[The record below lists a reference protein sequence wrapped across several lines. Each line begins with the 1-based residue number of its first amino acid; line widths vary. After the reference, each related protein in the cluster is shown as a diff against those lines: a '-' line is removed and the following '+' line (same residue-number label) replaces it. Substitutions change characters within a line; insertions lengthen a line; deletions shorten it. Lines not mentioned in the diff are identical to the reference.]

1 MVGCCVVGSW
11 VKSGVIVVCIG
22 VTGTIGVTVVGSST
36 VVGAAVANGGVPTP
50 GRGAVEKRKVET
62 TNTQVASS

>member
-11 VKSGVIVVCIG
+11 VKSDVIVVCIG
-22 VTGTIGVTVVGSST
+22 ATGTIGVTVVGSST
-36 VVGAAVANGGVPTP
+36 VVGAAVANGGLPTP
-50 GRGAVEKRKVET
+50 GRGAVGKRKVET